1 MTIATNRQMTLE
13 EYLTYDDGTSTRYE
27 LVDGVLVEMGA
38 ESTINTWIAGFL
50 YGVFLQLGLPTYRL
64 GFKQLIQ
71 VPSSAV
77 GARDPDLIIHSE
89 ESRLALKGRKEA
101 CLRLGEPNPLLVIE
115 VVSPGAESSDNYQRD
130 YIQKPKEYADRGIAE
145 FWQVDADRQWVRVGT
160 LSDGAYQFVTFQG
173 QAAIVSPTF
182 PTLSVTAEQ
191 ILKAGE

>member
-1 MTIATNRQMTLE
+1 MTIATNRRMTLE

-27 LVDGVLVEMGA
+27 LVDGVLVEMGT
-38 ESTINTWIAGFL
+38 ESTTNLRIATYLLLTFARL
-50 YGVFLQLGLPTYRL
+50 AIPFYRL
-64 GFKQLIQ
+64 IIKQMIE
-71 VPSSAV
+71 VPSAFV
-77 GARDPDLIIHSE
+77 TARDPDLVIHSE
-89 ESRLALKGRKEA
+89 ESATALKGRSQS

-160 LSDGAYQFVTFQG
+160 LSDGAYQFVTFQTE
-173 QAAIVSPTF
+173 AAIVSPTF
-182 PTLSVTAEQ
+182 PTLSITAEQ